1 MDWASRVGKAAKNG
15 YQVIYRQLTTQE
27 LAYSDTPVY
36 WFTVLHKRLM
46 GNHVL
51 EVKSRAGPALSI
63 YCHCAKR
70 QDEFARSGAVTIMAI
85 NNGTEDIDLHVVL
98 GTIFAEKSM
107 EVQTYTLTAAADAPT
122 VTYLNGNRLVLHSP
136 DDVNPLK
143 PVVRRAKT
151 PNHVSVELPATS
163 ISFHVLA
170 GARMPPCVQHENEI
184 DSELTTTDRGRAK
197 LRARTPTRVETRFK
211 AFQIAQPA
219 RSTFRLTVEEV
230 EDVLKRRAQ
239 AKAAERRVKLTDAE
253 LDALVRKATITLP
266 RKVEIKRDI
275 NRALLEEKASFYRY
289 NTFSQEALE
298 RLGNAGK
305 SGRLPRDFKVKRDIN
320 LDLLKRRSGNRDL
333 ADPFKVKRRTTTTTK
348 PAPSRW
354 FDSDDLDVDSEVG
367 SSPDDLFAELL
378 ETSSVDEEVQVPKR
392 RPIAKKIVSD
402 ESGDGRL
409 QYLSAS
415 GELGPCI
422 GQFFG
427 KQPCSSI
434 FDYARRKRD
443 RPENALDAGIKST
456 RYDGPFGRYE
466 PISARFRPW
475 RPADILYLKR
485 DFNTFPLTNG
495 KFKGGRRWERDVDSA
510 ENEIDHGTDHRNY
523 IVKVP
528 AGGAH
533 HVQKVGAAGRRASFE
548 GVIGTIFREI
558 WSKLAELVSK
568 LW

>member
-1 MDWASRVGKAAKNG
+1 MVMSETLKRYPARSWKIVGSDASACLAEGNAPLRKKKYNFDDVIAIMWEPTSPNDSDGFAGLRTLGASKRIALWTSAPPSTEKVTFDSAMDWASRVGKAAKNG

-122 VTYLNGNRLVLHSP
+122 
-136 DDVNPLK
+136 
-143 PVVRRAKT
+143 
-151 PNHVSVELPATS
+151 
-163 ISFHVLA
+163 
-170 GARMPPCVQHENEI
+170 
-184 DSELTTTDRGRAK
+184 
-197 LRARTPTRVETRFK
+197 
-211 AFQIAQPA
+211 
-219 RSTFRLTVEEV
+219 LTVEEV